1 MHLTLTGD
9 LGSGKST
16 VAKIL
21 LDRLGLTY
29 YSTGSILRKMA
40 EENGISIL
48 EMNER
53 ASKDKTID
61 KQIDDATAS
70 LADSQVQ
77 YLVDSRLAWHFL
89 PKSFKVK
96 LKVDAKE
103 AAKRVLGDK
112 TRSSAEKYVSEE
124 DAFTHL
130 IARRKEEVRR
140 FKEIYKVDIEDD
152 TQFDLV
158 IDTTNI
164 SPEKVANLIEEK
176 YKENQVVCEKH

>member
-21 LDRLGLTY
+21 LERLGLEY
-29 YSTGSILRKMA
+29 YSTGNILRKMA
-40 EENGISIL
+40 QENGISIL

-53 ASKDKTID
+53 AAKDKTID
-61 KQIDDATAS
+61 KKIDDATIA
-70 LADSQVQ
+70 LANSPIS

-96 LKVDAKE
+96 LKVDPKE

-112 TRSSAEKYVSEE
+112 TRSCAEKYKSLD

-130 IARRKEEVRR
+130 VARRQEEVRR
-140 FKEIYKVDIEDD
+140 FKEIYNVDIEDD
-152 TQFDLV
+152 SQFDLV
-158 IDTTNI
+158 VDTTNL
-164 SPEKVANLIEEK
+164 SPEKVAVLIEEK
-176 YKENQVVCEKH
+176 YKDI

>member
-21 LDRLGLTY
+21 LNRLGLTY

-40 EENGISIL
+40 EENDISIL

-53 ASKDKTID
+53 AAHDKTID
-61 KQIDDATAS
+61 KKIDDATAA
-70 LADSQVQ
+70 LADSPIE

-89 PKSFKVK
+89 PISFKVK

-112 TRSSAEKYVSEE
+112 TRSSAEKYTSEE

-130 IARRKEEVRR
+130 MARRKEEVRR
-140 FKEIYKVDIEDD
+140 FKEIYHVDIEDD
-152 TQFDLV
+152 AQFDLV
-158 IDTTNI
+158 IDTTNK
-164 SPEKVANLIEEK
+164 SPEEVASLIEEK
-176 YKENQVVCEKH
+176 YKEKHFSCEKD